1 MSRDDLDDKGARA
14 HVFAK
19 LKAALKDCP
28 AAADRR
34 ANVEQRLASP
44 PKHPLPSRVDKSP
57 ADLRAQFRAFLE
69 GQSATVLD
77 VIGAGAVPVAIMEY
91 LRANN
96 LPQEVHS
103 GDDPYLASLPWNTA
117 TTLQRH
123 IGPATANDVV
133 GLSHAIAAIAET
145 GTLALASGPDNPVT
159 LNFVPENHIIV
170 VEEAHLYGPYEQ
182 AWARLRERFG
192 KAKMPRTVNFISG
205 PSRTADIGGK
215 LVTGAH
221 GPRRLC
227 VILVRG

>member
-1 MSRDDLDDKGARA
+1 MSRDDLDNKGARGQ
-14 HVFAK
+14 VFAK
-19 LKAALKDCP
+19 LRAALKDGP

-44 PKHPLPSRVDKSP
+44 PKHPLPARVDKSKP
-57 ADLRAQFRAFLE
+57 DLRAQFRAFLE

-77 VIGAGAVPVAIMEY
+77 VIGSAAVPMAIMDY

-96 LPQEVHS
+96 LPQEVRS
-103 GDDPYLASLPWNTA
+103 GDDPYLAALPWNTA

-123 IGPATANDVV
+123 IGPATATDAV
-133 GLSHAIAAIAET
+133 GLSHAVAAVAET
-145 GTLALASGPDNPVT
+145 GTLALVSGPDNPVT
-159 LNFVPENHIIV
+159 LAFVPENHIIV
-170 VEEAHLYGPYEQ
+170 VEEADLYGPHEQ
-182 AWARLRERFG
+182 AWARIRERFG
-192 KAKMPRTVNFISG
+192 KGKMPRTVNFISG

>member
-1 MSRDDLDDKGARA
+1 MSREDIDSKGARA

-19 LKAALKDCP
+19 LKAALKDGP
-28 AAADRR
+28 STVDRR

-44 PKHPLPSRVDKSP
+44 PKHPLPARVDKSKT
-57 ADLRAQFRAFLE
+57 DLRAQFRSYLE
-69 GQSATVLD
+69 GQSANVLE
-77 VIGAGAVPVAIMEY
+77 VVGAAAVPVAIAEY

-96 LPQEVHS
+96 LPQTVRS

-117 TTLQRH
+117 TTLQRR
-123 IGPATANDVV
+123 IGPASSTDAV
-133 GLSHAIAAIAET
+133 GLSHALAAIAET
-145 GTLALASGPDNPVT
+145 GTVALASGPDNPVT
-159 LNFVPENHIIV
+159 LNFVPENHIVV
-170 VEEAHLYGPYEQ
+170 VEEADLFGPHEQ

-192 KAKMPRTVNFISG
+192 KGKMPRTVNFISG

-221 GPRRLC
+221 GPRHLC